1 MYLISTLLAHAG
13 YSKNTLEEF
22 RSASAFRRKKQLF
35 FTTTKCLHRVQFLGM
50 GERLDGLIRP

>member
-35 FTTTKCLHRVQFLGM
+35 SQPPNACIGCNSFF
-50 GERLDGLIRP
+50 